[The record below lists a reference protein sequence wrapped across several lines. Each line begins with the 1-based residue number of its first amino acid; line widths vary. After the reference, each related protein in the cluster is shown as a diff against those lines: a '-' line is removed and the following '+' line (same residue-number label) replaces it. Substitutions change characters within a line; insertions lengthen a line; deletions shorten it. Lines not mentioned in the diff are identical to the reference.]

1 MAMHD
6 DPPQLI
12 NTLINFALSPGK
24 VEHKLF
30 ESQDTIQFWLLIAM
44 VGSVPWMLLLK
55 PIILAIHFKKHPH
68 VEVET
73 ELMKN
78 PTLPHNEA
86 EPTSFGELFIFQGI
100 ETIEYC
106 LGCISHTASYLRL
119 WALSLAH
126 SRRVVCAG

>member
-55 PIILAIHFKKHPH
+55 PIILAIHFKKHPARRGRDRSH
-68 VEVET
+68 EE
-73 ELMKN
+73 
-78 PTLPHNEA
+78 PHA
-86 EPTSFGELFIFQGI
+86 APQRG
-100 ETIEYC
+100 
-106 LGCISHTASYLRL
+106 
-119 WALSLAH
+119 
-126 SRRVVCAG
+126 